1 MSTENQ
7 SFEVFQHGSVWVR
20 TDFHLHT
27 RKDKEFKYS
36 GEEARFVISY
46 IEGLKQAGIR
56 IGVIA
61 NHNKFDPEEFKVLGK
76 QARKEE
82 IILLPGL
89 ELSVK
94 DGSHGVHVVVVFSDE
109 WVRNQENKNYVQG
122 FIDVTFATQSNFEN
136 ENARSNHDLLETIR
150 ELDKFGRD
158 YFFVFAHVE
167 ANNGLWRGLSGG
179 RITDLGKND
188 LFRRRT
194 LGFQKVRTRT
204 EREKVHGWLGDWYP
218 AEVEGSDCKAVD
230 QIGQGQACYLKIG
243 DFTFE
248 AVKYALLDYRNRISN
263 EPKKHERS
271 HILSATF
278 EGGVLQGKT
287 IHFSP
292 ELNALIGIR
301 GSGKSSILEAIRY
314 ALDIPFGEKTLDRD
328 YKNNL
333 VGHTLG
339 SGGKVTIQAVD
350 ERGQRYEIR
359 RINREQSD
367 VYVGGVVQ
375 PGISI
380 RETILNKPIYFGQ
393 KDLSSTGEGFE
404 KDLVEKLVGEKLR
417 DIRARI
423 ESQRQKV
430 TEAVDNLKRL
440 SMTEE
445 KKKEYKAKQQDAE
458 FKLKFYKEHGV
469 EEKLQKQVDFDA
481 DSRKCSQT
489 VSFTKGYLSDLE
501 AFINRYE
508 DDLKN
513 QRVYK
518 SRQNE
523 SFFEGFLALYEEL
536 IVAFAK
542 IKEANVAGKMTLSR
556 LQAKTKEFESSRE
569 GLKEAFAEIER
580 KLAAELKDTG
590 AKAIRPDEFR
600 QLRTTVE
607 QSKQMLEALEK
618 QESQRVAISQELLKE
633 LTALNEL
640 WHAEFKAIQEELAK
654 VNQNHSSLVI
664 KVEFKADKDA
674 FIAFMKDVFRGS
686 RIRETT
692 FTTLADDFTD
702 FAAMYRDFQRTK
714 ETVGGAAQAFEEYFT
729 RDLTT
734 LLTWQIPNRFII
746 EYRGKELRH
755 HSLGQR
761 ASALILFVLSQRE
774 NDLIIIDQPEDDL
787 DNQTIYEDVIKLIR
801 ALKPTTQF
809 IFATHNANFPVLG
822 DAEQVISCGYSD
834 DAITVTS
841 GSIDCPKLQQ
851 EIVDIMEGGEEA
863 FAQRKRIYEIW
874 KPQSS

>member
-1 MSTENQ
+1 MTTENN
-7 SFEVFQHGSVWVR
+7 SPEVFQHGSVWVR

-36 GEEARFVISY
+36 GEEARFAISY
-46 IEGLKQAGIR
+46 IEGLKQACIR
-56 IGVIA
+56 VGVIA
-61 NHNKFDPEEFKVLGK
+61 NHNKFDLEEFKILQK

-94 DGSHGVHVVVVFSDE
+94 DGSNGVHVVVVFSDE
-109 WVRNQENKNYVQG
+109 WVRNQENKNYVQS
-122 FIDVTFATQSNFEN
+122 FINVTFATQSNFEN
-136 ENARSNHDLLETIR
+136 ENSRSNHDLLETIR
-150 ELDKFGRD
+150 ELNKFERD

-167 ANNGLWRGLSGG
+167 AKNGLWGSLAGG
-179 RITDLGKND
+179 RIKDLGGND

-204 EREKVHGWLGDWYP
+204 EREKVREWLGDWYP

-248 AVKYALLDYRNRISN
+248 AVKYALLDYPNRLSI

-287 IHFSP
+287 INFSP

-314 ALDIPFGEKTLDRD
+314 ALDIPFGEKTLDRE

-339 SGGKVTIQAVD
+339 SGGKITIQAVD

-359 RINREQSD
+359 RINREQPD
-367 VYVGGVVQ
+367 VDVGGVVQ

-380 RETILNKPIYFGQ
+380 RETIINKPIYFGQ

-417 DIRARI
+417 DIRVRI
-423 ESQRQKV
+423 DAQRQMV
-430 TEAVDNLKRL
+430 TEAVENLKRL

-523 SFFEGFLALYEEL
+523 LFFWSFCHF
-536 IVAFAK
+536 
-542 IKEANVAGKMTLSR
+542 
-556 LQAKTKEFESSRE
+556 TK
-569 GLKEAFAEIER
+569 
-580 KLAAELKDTG
+580 
-590 AKAIRPDEFR
+590 
-600 QLRTTVE
+600 
-607 QSKQMLEALEK
+607 
-618 QESQRVAISQELLKE
+618 
-633 LTALNEL
+633 N
-640 WHAEFKAIQEELAK
+640 
-654 VNQNHSSLVI
+654 
-664 KVEFKADKDA
+664 
-674 FIAFMKDVFRGS
+674 
-686 RIRETT
+686 
-692 FTTLADDFTD
+692 
-702 FAAMYRDFQRTK
+702 
-714 ETVGGAAQAFEEYFT
+714 
-729 RDLTT
+729 
-734 LLTWQIPNRFII
+734 
-746 EYRGKELRH
+746 
-755 HSLGQR
+755 
-761 ASALILFVLSQRE
+761 
-774 NDLIIIDQPEDDL
+774 
-787 DNQTIYEDVIKLIR
+787 
-801 ALKPTTQF
+801 
-809 IFATHNANFPVLG
+809 
-822 DAEQVISCGYSD
+822 
-834 DAITVTS
+834 
-841 GSIDCPKLQQ
+841 
-851 EIVDIMEGGEEA
+851 
-863 FAQRKRIYEIW
+863 
-874 KPQSS
+874 